1 MNIEFSK
8 NELKTIRKALTV
20 LIDYETE
27 MYLKDETLDDSVY
40 DRCKNDVLKYKRL
53 LKKIGF
59 FLPEN

>member
-1 MNIEFSK
+1 MNIEFSQ

-27 MYLKDETLDDSVY
+27 MYLKDETLDDSVF